1 MFIKQPIR
9 SMLYKSK
16 TSTTQNKM
24 SI

>member
-16 TSTTQNKM
+16 TTTQNKM